1 MYSSCVCLSV
11 FRTSSPMWLVL
22 VVNNNNHIY
31 RLSQV
36 DCGESLKPGFQW
48 FKHTRWLYSLK
59 GKVTYEGVDQRPQPV
74 QIICI
79 CPDICAFSV
88 LHLRHLSDICAF
100 CQKCQFEGKKGWQ
113 VLLLQSKAEDMRCK
127 QADSAILRLL
137 LVQGPWT
144 LKVQWDKYILSQNR
158 LMWWLRAFV
167 ATWAMSHLRAYCRES
182 RFVTNTRFF
191 GFVLSRLLLR
201 HLGFDSDFAQISEQK
216 IGGWGLWGRY
226 LHEIHLLFRYLS
238 WSRPKPPISNQ
249 KSSQPSKWY
258 STGDLKRVYFVMFL
272 LSLLGW

>member
-88 LHLRHLSDICAF
+88 LDNRHCADICTI
-100 CQKCQFEGKKGWQ
+100 CQKCQFEVRKGWQ
-113 VLLLQSKAEDMRCK
+113 VLLLQSKAEDMYCN
-127 QADSAILRLL
+127 QADSAILKLSF
-137 LVQGPWT
+137 VQASMEQIYFITKHTYVVIT
-144 LKVQWDKYILSQNR
+144 LFCRGMGY
-158 LMWWLRAFV
+158 LREF
-167 ATWAMSHLRAYCRES
+167 CRES
-182 RFVTNTRFF
+182 HFVTNTRF
-191 GFVLSRLLLR
+191 VLCRLLRR
-201 HLGFDSDFAQISEQK
+201 HLGFDSDFAQISGQK
-216 IGGWGLWGRY
+216 IGGWELWSNNVKFVLLWRRIWDGF
-226 LHEIHLLFRYLS
+226 LTWEIC
-238 WSRPKPPISNQ
+238 
-249 KSSQPSKWY
+249 
-258 STGDLKRVYFVMFL
+258 TT
-272 LSLLGW
+272 